1 MYVDISFIGNFQ
13 EVNITNGID
22 YKNYYKLKKKRM
34 KISLLDTHIGIKK
47 SLYTLI
53 YSLQTLKVESY
64 IMPQEHQ
71 IFKLYENKK
80 KNE

>member
-34 KISLLDTHIGIKK
+34 KIYLLDTHIGIKK

-71 IFKLYENKK
+71 IFKLYEN
-80 KNE
+80 